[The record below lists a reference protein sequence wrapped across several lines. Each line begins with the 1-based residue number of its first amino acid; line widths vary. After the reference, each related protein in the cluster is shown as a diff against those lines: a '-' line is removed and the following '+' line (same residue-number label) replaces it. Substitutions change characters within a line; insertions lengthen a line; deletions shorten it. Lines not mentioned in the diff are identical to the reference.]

1 MSIPRALLLL
11 AVTALCGCGKTTADL
26 ITQLKAEDAGLRLES
41 VHALQEK
48 VDESSTVVPAL
59 ASALKDPD
67 TYVRRDAARAL
78 GQFAESGAEAV
89 PALLDALRDKEPS
102 VRKAAATAFKKIDP
116 AAAARAGIR

>member
-1 MSIPRALLLL
+1 MSLPRALLLL

-26 ITQLKAEDAGLRLES
+26 ISQLQAEDAAVRLET

-48 VDESSTVVPAL
+48 MDESSSVVPAL

-78 GQFAESGAEAV
+78 GHFGESAVEAV
-89 PALLDALRDKEPS
+89 PALLGAVRDKEPS
-102 VRKAAATAFKKIDP
+102 VRKAATAALKKIDP